1 MYTMD
6 DLITKTEQLHKLVLT
21 QQVLATDLE
30 TSLRAYVASLL
41 DIADSLAT
49 QKEALEDV
57 IDKGVV

>member
-1 MYTMD
+1 MLME

-30 TSLRAYVASLL
+30 TSLRAYRASLL